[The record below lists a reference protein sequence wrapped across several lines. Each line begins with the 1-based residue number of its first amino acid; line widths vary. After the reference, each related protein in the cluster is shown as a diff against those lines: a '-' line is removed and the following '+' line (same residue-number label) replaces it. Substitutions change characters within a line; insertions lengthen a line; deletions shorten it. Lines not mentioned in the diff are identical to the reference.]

1 MVQEGGVE
9 GAAHGLV
16 AAEAE
21 GNVGDAAADLGAG
34 ADALDVGDGAEEVDG
49 VVVVLGHA
57 GADGEDVGV
66 KDDVLQGWRVGGVDR
81 CMPLT

>member
-9 GAAHGLV
+9 ATAHSLV

-21 GNVGDAAADLGAG
+21 GNVGDAATDFGAG
-34 ADALDVGDGAEEVDG
+34 ADVLDHSCRADEVDG
-49 VVVVLGHA
+49 VVVVLWHA

-66 KDDVLQGWRVGGVDR
+66 EDDVLQGWRVGGLVV
-81 CMPLT
+81 